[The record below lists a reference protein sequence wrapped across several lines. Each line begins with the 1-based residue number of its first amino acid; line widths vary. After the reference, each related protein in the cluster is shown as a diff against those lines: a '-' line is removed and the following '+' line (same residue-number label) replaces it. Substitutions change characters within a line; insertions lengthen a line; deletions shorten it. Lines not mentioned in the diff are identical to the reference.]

1 MSELTD
7 YKFCGYQTGD
17 LDLGLENV
25 DIISHAGKT
34 LQCTLCHMLTTT
46 VASVGKKMLMQT

>member
-34 LQCTLCHMLTTT
+34 L
-46 VASVGKKMLMQT
+46 